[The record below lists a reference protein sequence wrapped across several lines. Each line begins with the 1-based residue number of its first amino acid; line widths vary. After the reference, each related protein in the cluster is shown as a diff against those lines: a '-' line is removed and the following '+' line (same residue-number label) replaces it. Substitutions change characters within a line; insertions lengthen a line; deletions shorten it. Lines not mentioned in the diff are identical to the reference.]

1 MRRIGFVGSGLI
13 AWAHAIGLA
22 EMTKAGIVEAE
33 FAAVYDIDAQRA
45 ESLAGALGTAAVSSV
60 EELMDRCDTLWVCTP
75 TAAHAETVAAA
86 AQRGCAVFCEKPLSI
101 DLPTVMT
108 MAETVAAAAI
118 PAQVGLVLRSTPVFR
133 ALRDV
138 VAAGTLGA
146 PMVVVFR
153 DDQYFP
159 IQGVYGSTWRGHAD
173 MAGGGCLIE
182 HSIHDL
188 DILQFCLGNVTEVSC
203 WTSNLSGKGDVEDVA
218 SVSLRFASGA
228 TANLTSVWHDI
239 LSRGS
244 SRRVEVFF
252 ENGLAWFDNDF
263 RGPIHMQT
271 VEGTEILECRSP
283 SWVDDLPLARDEFG
297 LAIAL
302 YVEADRAFVD
312 AIRDGRAPQPDL
324 AVAVIAHQLVDASY
338 RSAAVHGAPIP
349 IP

>member
-1 MRRIGFVGSGLI
+1 MRRIGFVGGGLI

-33 FAAVYDIDAQRA
+33 FVAVYDIDSPRAQ
-45 ESLAGALGTAAVSSV
+45 SLAGALGTRAVDSLDEV
-60 EELMDRCDTLWVCTP
+60 IERCDTLWVCTP
-75 TAAHAETVAAA
+75 TAAHPEAVLRA
-86 AQRGCAVFCEKPLSI
+86 AQHGCAVFCEKPLAI
-101 DLPTVMT
+101 NLATVMT
-108 MAETVAAAAI
+108 MAETVAAAAV

-133 ALRDV
+133 ALRDL
-138 VAAGTLGA
+138 VAAGALGA

-159 IQGVYGSTWRGHAD
+159 IQGLYGSTWRGHAE

-188 DILQFCLGNVTEVSC
+188 DILRFCLGDVTEVSC

-244 SRRVEVFF
+244 GRRVEMFF

-263 RGPIHMQT
+263 RGPIHVET
-271 VEGTEILECRSP
+271 VEGTEILECHSP
-283 SWVDDLPLARDEFG
+283 PWVDDLPLARDEFG

-302 YVEADRAFVD
+302 YVEADRAFAD
-312 AIRDGRAPQPDL
+312 AIRDGMPPGPDL
-324 AVAVIAHQLVDASY
+324 AEAVVAHQLVDASY
-338 RSAAVHGAPIP
+338 RSAAAHGGPIS